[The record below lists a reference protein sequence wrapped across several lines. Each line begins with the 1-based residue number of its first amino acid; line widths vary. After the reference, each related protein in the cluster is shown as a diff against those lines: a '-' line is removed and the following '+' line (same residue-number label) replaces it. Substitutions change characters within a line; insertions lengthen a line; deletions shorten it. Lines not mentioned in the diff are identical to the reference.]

1 MRWLRRTGRSSQARR
16 PSVTSL
22 RGVDAELR
30 LHLPLLWPSGPDG
43 PVDEDELRTL
53 ARLYARSGRPV
64 DDLLGD
70 LDRLCDVI
78 GVPTSSAVVESSTIA
93 WSDAFLDESASS
105 DEFSDAYELEPY
117 DEVGRSLAAHYSNAW
132 TDLPEARL
140 VFVVLS
146 PTAGAP
152 PPLESLRLVAARV
165 RAVFPSAAVTPQ
177 PALAR
182 VVACVSDTPDLPR
195 RLRALDADLAEH
207 LLRAPVL
214 SVRPLP
220 AAHDSAVA
228 LLRTAG

>member
-1 MRWLRRTGRSSQARR
+1 MRWWPRTDRSVPSRR

-43 PVDEDELRTL
+43 PVDEDQLRTL
-53 ARLYARSGRPV
+53 ARLYARGGRPV
-64 DDLLGD
+64 DDLLDD

-78 GVPTSSAVVESSTIA
+78 GVTTPSAVVESSTVA
-93 WSDAFLDESASS
+93 WSDAFLDEAATADGFADS
-105 DEFSDAYELEPY
+105 DEIEPH
-117 DEVGRSLAAHYSNAW
+117 DEVARRLAAQYSTTW
-132 TDLPEARL
+132 TDLPAARL

-146 PTAGAP
+146 PTPGAP
-152 PPLESLRLVAARV
+152 PPGEGLRMVAARV
-165 RAVFPSAAVTPQ
+165 RAVFPSAAVTTQ
-177 PALAR
+177 PDLAR

-195 RLRALDADLAEH
+195 RLRALDADLTEH
-207 LLRAPVL
+207 LLQAPVL

-220 AAHDSAVA
+220 AALGSAVA